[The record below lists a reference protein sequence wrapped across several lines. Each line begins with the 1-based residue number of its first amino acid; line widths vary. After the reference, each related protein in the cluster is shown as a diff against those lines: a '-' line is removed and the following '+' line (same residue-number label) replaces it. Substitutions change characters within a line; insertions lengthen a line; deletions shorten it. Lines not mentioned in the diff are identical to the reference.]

1 MRHGARIGNHEGE
14 VIRSCLES
22 NAPAG
27 ARGLVTIRRRWL
39 APPAN
44 FRTIVRVCS
53 FAFLAKLP
61 KAHDVIRKI
70 TLLSVIICALALAVY
85 FYAHPNWHP
94 LPPGTTIDRVV
105 VEKAARKLS
114 LFRDGRRLKSYRVAL
129 GRSPVGP
136 KEKEGDMKTPEG
148 IYKIDNRNAQSS
160 FHLALHISYPSNDD
174 NTRAAERG
182 VSAGF
187 DIMIHG
193 IRNGLGWMGAFHRR
207 KDWTAGCIALT
218 DEEIAELWRV
228 TPDGTTI
235 EIRP

>member
-1 MRHGARIGNHEGE
+1 M
-14 VIRSCLES
+14 
-22 NAPAG
+22 
-27 ARGLVTIRRRWL
+27 
-39 APPAN
+39 
-44 FRTIVRVCS
+44 
-53 FAFLAKLP
+53 
-61 KAHDVIRKI
+61 IRKI
-70 TLLSVIICALALAVY
+70 TLPSVVICALAMAAY
-85 FYAHPNWHP
+85 FYAHHNWHP
-94 LPPGTTIDRVV
+94 LSPGTAIDRVV

-114 LFRDGRRLKSYRVAL
+114 LFHDGRRLKSYRVAL
-129 GRSPVGP
+129 GRSPIGP

-148 IYKIDNRNAQSS
+148 IYKIDSRNAQSS

-174 NTRAAERG
+174 NTHAAERG